1 MSDNECATETESK
14 EETAEQ
20 KEQEN
25 AETDT
30 DKPPLKVCRRMLVDA
45 PDRSNAGLDGEE
57 VEEFQ

>member
-1 MSDNECATETESK
+1 MSDSECATETESK

-30 DKPPLKVCRRMLVDA
+30 DKPSLKIGRRMLADA
-45 PDRSNAGLDGEE
+45 PDRSNAGLDGQE
-57 VEEFQ
+57 VEEFK